1 MYVTAHVRT
10 YAALKANERASERA
24 SERTSACMHA
34 YMHAHTGG
42 TRERA
47 SKSATKLGEHAIPAE
62 AAEAAAASS

>member
-47 SKSATKLGEHAIPAE
+47 SKPGEHAIPAE
-62 AAEAAAASS
+62 AAEAAASSS